1 MSNRP
6 TPRVVIQ
13 GVQPEIDCGRFPIK
27 RTIGETVDVEADV
40 FADGYDVVAC
50 VLRYRHEDDETWSE
64 IAMEPLG
71 NDHWRAQFAV
81 GKLGQYIY
89 TIAGWPDPFQTWY
102 QDFLKRISA
111 GQDVTVDLVIGAGL
125 LQAAAQRAAGTDAA
139 KLKHLASDLKPADVD
154 DRLSALASS

>member
-1 MSNRP
+1 MSDRP

-71 NDHWRAQFAV
+71 NDHWRARFAV
-81 GKLGQYIY
+81 GELGPYTF
-89 TIAGWPDPFQTWY
+89 TIA
-102 QDFLKRISA
+102 R
-111 GQDVTVDLVIGAGL
+111 
-125 LQAAAQRAAGTDAA
+125 RAAPRPT
-139 KLKHLASDLKPADVD
+139 LYQ
-154 DRLSALASS
+154 